1 MRCPGLA
8 CLTCLLLLLALP
20 LPAARAADELLAV
33 SEDAPPFAYLDNG
46 RFLGLANELL
56 DRIAQRSGLRLQRSQ
71 QPWARA
77 QQTVQQL
84 PNSLL
89 YVTVR
94 TPARESQYRWVGPVD
109 DCDIV
114 VMALATS
121 GLAFEPKAASSRQL
135 RIGAVRGSPSA
146 QLLRDAGLPERAIYI
161 TPGSETSTKM
171 LYAGHLDMIA
181 GLVLPYANQ
190 AGRLGLDGAQ
200 LNVIH
205 QLQKGHGCYY
215 AFNPAVDARLF
226 ERFAKA
232 FEALRAEGELKA
244 LRGRYL
250 RAMR

>member
-8 CLTCLLLLLALP
+8 CLICLALL

-77 QQTVQQL
+77 QQTVRQL
-84 PNSLL
+84 NNSLL

-94 TPARESQYRWVGPVD
+94 TPARESQYRWVGPID

-121 GLAFEPKAASSRQL
+121 GLSFDPRLPSVRQL
-135 RIGAVRGSPSA
+135 RIGAVRGSPAA
-146 QLLRDAGLPERAIYI
+146 QLLREAGVAERAIYV

-181 GLVLPYANQ
+181 GLILPYAHQ
-190 AGRLGLDGAQ
+190 ASRLGLDGAQ
-200 LNVIH
+200 LGVIH
-205 QLQKGHGCYY
+205 QLQKGYGCYY
-215 AFNPAVDARLF
+215 AFNPAVDDQVF

-232 FEALRAEGELKA
+232 FESLRAEGELKS
-244 LRGRYL
+244 L
-250 RAMR
+250 RARYFRSPSK